1 VQQWPFARS
10 VAIVSDIHE
19 LVRESVLEAVSQVDL
34 ILHAGDVYD
43 FNGTGKN
50 PGFHCRYDGA
60 VSTRALIALRNLR
73 FF

>member
-43 FNGTGKN
+43 LTGPERTRGLPIRRCRIN
-50 PGFHCRYDGA
+50 P
-60 VSTRALIALRNLR
+60 R
-73 FF
+73 FDRLTQSSILLN

>member
-19 LVRESVLEAVSQVDL
+19 PVRESVLEAVSQVDL

-43 FNGTGKN
+43 LTAIDN
-50 PGFHCRYDGA
+50 
-60 VSTRALIALRNLR
+60 S
-73 FF
+73 

>member
-1 VQQWPFARS
+1 MQQWPFARS

-43 FNGTGKN
+43 LTG
-50 PGFHCRYDGA
+50 PERTRGFTADTTGA

>member
-1 VQQWPFARS
+1 MQQWPFARS

-43 FNGTGKN
+43 LTGPERTRGFTADTTVPN
-50 PGFHCRYDGA
+50 PRIDRLTQ
-60 VSTRALIALRNLR
+60 SSILLN
-73 FF
+73 